1 MCAHWSSA
9 YANEKPNIVVTTGMI
24 ADAVSNIAEDH
35 VNIKVLMGS
44 GVDPHAYRQ
53 TRSDIVSLAS
63 QRAKDILDGSEPKL
77 DYDGKPSVIALKE
90 IAEGL
95 IDMSYFDTRR
105 KQQIEDQLSDAIAE
119 EEAIADI
126 TAESQQIIQDDSAR
140 NNDSHDDSETMPE
153 ETSSQSPENTEDKL
167 V

>member
-1 MCAHWSSA
+1 MLIGINILIYSDLMARVTIEDCLKKIDNA
-9 YANEKPNIVVTTGMI
+9 Y
-24 ADAVSNIAEDH
+24 
-35 VNIKVLMGS
+35 
-44 GVDPHAYRQ
+44 
-53 TRSDIVSLAS
+53 DIVSLAS

-126 TAESQQIIQDDSAR
+126 TAESQQMIQDGTASKAH
-140 NNDSHDDSETMPE
+140 SDDNSDAIVE
-153 ETSSQSPENTEDKL
+153 ETSPQSPENTEDKPL
-167 V
+167 

>member
-1 MCAHWSSA
+1 MLIGTNILIYSDLMARVTIEDCLKRIDNA
-9 YANEKPNIVVTTGMI
+9 Y
-24 ADAVSNIAEDH
+24 
-35 VNIKVLMGS
+35 
-44 GVDPHAYRQ
+44 
-53 TRSDIVSLAS
+53 DIVSLAS

-126 TAESQQIIQDDSAR
+126 TAESQQIIQDDSDTGA
-140 NNDSHDDSETMPE
+140 DSYENSEAIPE
-153 ETSSQSPENTEDKL
+153 ETSSQSPENTEDKPL
-167 V
+167 

>member
-1 MCAHWSSA
+1 MLIGTNILIYSDLMARVTIEDCLKRIDNA
-9 YANEKPNIVVTTGMI
+9 Y
-24 ADAVSNIAEDH
+24 
-35 VNIKVLMGS
+35 
-44 GVDPHAYRQ
+44 
-53 TRSDIVSLAS
+53 DIVSLAS

-126 TAESQQIIQDDSAR
+126 TADSQQISQE
-140 NNDSHDDSETMPE
+140 NDTSVMESHDNTEVSTE
-153 ETSSQSPENTEDKL
+153 EPSSQSSENTEDKPL
-167 V
+167 